1 MSLDASEATSAA
13 ARGRLGGT
21 SQLPWFG
28 CALALLLIQ
37 QVAIRRIGTIG
48 SAGGLRRSLFLV
60 TTIALMALALR
71 YRRFLGAWLIAAGIG
86 LNLLPM
92 LAHGGL
98 MPVSYRVV
106 HDSGAFPE
114 ITEAAIG
121 QQLGNGKD
129 ILLRDGD
136 IQLAALS
143 DRYALS
149 VPLYGSNIYSLGDLV
164 LFAGVAAV
172 AAQAAAGAAPPAF
185 RRRRAADQS
194 AALP

>member
-1 MSLDASEATSAA
+1 
-13 ARGRLGGT
+13 LGGAGH
-21 SQLPWFG
+21 LPWLG

-37 QVAIRRIGTIG
+37 QLAIRRTGTTG
-48 SAGGLRRSLFLV
+48 VSGGLRRTLFLV

-98 MPVSYRVV
+98 MPISYRVV

-114 ITEAAIG
+114 ITEADIG
-121 QQLGNGKD
+121 HQLGNGKD
-129 ILLRDGD
+129 VLLRDDD
-136 IQLAALS
+136 IHLIALS

-149 VPLYGSNIYSLGDLV
+149 VPLYGSNIYSLGDFV
-164 LFAGVAAV
+164 LFAGVGAV
-172 AAQAAAGAAPPAF
+172 AVQAAIG
-185 RRRRAADQS
+185 
-194 AALP
+194 AALPASRRRGVVAEDAGAR

>member
-1 MSLDASEATSAA
+1 
-13 ARGRLGGT
+13 LGGT
-21 SQLPWFG
+21 SHLPWFG

-37 QVAIRRIGTIG
+37 QLAIRRIGTAG
-48 SAGGLRRSLFLV
+48 LAGGLRRTLFLA
-60 TTIALMALALR
+60 TTVALMALALR

-92 LAHGGL
+92 MAHGGL

-114 ITEAAIG
+114 ITEADIG

-129 ILLRDGD
+129 VLLRDDD

-149 VPLYGSNIYSLGDLV
+149 VPLYGSNIYSPGDFV
-164 LFAGVAAV
+164 LFAGVGV
-172 AAQAAAGAAPPAF
+172 VVLQAAGGAALPAF
-185 RRRRAADQS
+185 RRRS
-194 AALP
+194 AVGEGAGTR